1 MGRYA
6 LFLIL
11 LLILVPMSNQGKVTL
26 TFGEIFGG
34 DITIQGVGIIRNE
47 TTFNISD
54 AGIYNVSITLY
65 CNNSNTNSYVK
76 ITIGINNESSEAL
89 FERNPVKLS
98 FRVLLAK
105 SNSIT
110 VEIYKLSTGFF
121 SILSNSTITLT
132 KINQENTPANTS
144 NHKSPLIEIAAIL
157 SLSVPIIIRMIQVK
171 KKGGV

>member
-34 DITIQGVGIIRNE
+34 DITIHGVGIIRNE

-76 ITIGINNESSEAL
+76 ITISINNESSEAL

-98 FRVLLAK
+98 LRVLLAK

-110 VEIYKLSTGFF
+110 VEIYKLSTGLF

-144 NHKSPLIEIAAIL
+144 NHKSPLIEIVAIL